1 MDSSKISWRKK
12 IIKTSIPLLSAL
24 FAVALSILIVP
35 PSAFSEEGT
44 CYLEAVTDVYVEVYD
59 LDRQGND
66 GEMIWSGRL
75 NDGETV
81 LIKAPHARFRYK
93 FNNQPD
99 EKQPLS
105 VGPDKWRDGKHSVA
119 VPLQG
124 QLHIIRAKING
135 AFNCSSRRCPISIS
149 NL

>member
-1 MDSSKISWRKK
+1 MQK
-12 IIKTSIPLLSAL
+12 LFNLFL
-24 FAVALSILIVP
+24 FAIISIFLAALAM
-35 PSAFSEEGT
+35 PSAALSEEGT

-93 FNNQPD
+93 YNSEPD
-99 EKQPLS
+99 EKQALS
-105 VGPDKWRDGKHSVA
+105 VGPDKWCDGKNNVA
-119 VPLQG
+119 VP
-124 QLHIIRAKING
+124 
-135 AFNCSSRRCPISIS
+135 
-149 NL
+149 